1 MSNYSIKRRIDKSGR
16 ISVPVTLREIL
27 GIKLTDVMEVRIS
40 DNALVLRKVENPKE
54 EAAE

>member
-1 MSNYSIKRRIDKSGR
+1 MSNYSIKRKIDKSGR

-40 DNALVLRKVENPKE
+40 DDALVLRKVEKPKE